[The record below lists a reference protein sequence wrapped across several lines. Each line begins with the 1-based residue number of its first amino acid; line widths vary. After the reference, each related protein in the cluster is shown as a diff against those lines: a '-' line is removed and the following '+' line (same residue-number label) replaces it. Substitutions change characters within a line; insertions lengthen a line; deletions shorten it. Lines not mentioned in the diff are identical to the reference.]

1 MKCGDNMI
9 LKHKQCLE
17 LYNSDYM
24 IKEKLKNNTWYKYGM
39 KIALGIGDYFDESVL
54 EEFTEN
60 KELVVKAANSS
71 QLAKL
76 IKTIAVTSSQIGS
89 RSMTLTNDE
98 DGREIMPEDVLGTK
112 EKELAD
118 TIKDTINNDDDFV
131 EDFDVEDGWDD

>member
-1 MKCGDNMI
+1 
-9 LKHKQCLE
+9 
-17 LYNSDYM
+17 
-24 IKEKLKNNTWYKYGM
+24 M

>member
-1 MKCGDNMI
+1 MTTNNLI
-9 LKHKQCLE
+9 ELLKK
-17 LYNSDYM
+17 
-24 IKEKLKNNTWYKYGM
+24 
-39 KIALGIGDYFDESVL
+39 
-54 EEFTEN
+54 FTGN
-60 KELVVKAANSS
+60 PELVVTAKTSD
-71 QLAKL
+71 QLSKL
-76 IKTIAVTSSQIGS
+76 VKTIAVTSSQIGS